1 MTTQEMLATVDL
13 GSNSFRLQICHNQNG
28 QLQVVDSI
36 KEMVRFAAGL
46 DDKKNISEEAQQ
58 RALACLA
65 KFGERLRD
73 FAPEQ
78 VRVVATNTFRVAKN
92 IHSFVPKA
100 EAALGFPIEIIAG
113 REEARL
119 IYVGVKH
126 TMPLSRQNM
135 LVVDIGGGSTEF
147 VIGHNLQP
155 DITESLPLGC
165 VTYSLRY
172 FPNQK
177 VTAGQ
182 FRQAVTAARMEI
194 QRIGSDL
201 KNHGWDL
208 AIGTSGSAR
217 AIRDVI
223 AEADEPLDGIDY
235 GHMQALLK
243 RILDAGN
250 VRKAKLPGLKPDRV
264 DVFIGGLAVM
274 MAVFEELNIQF
285 MSITDAALRDGVFYD
300 LIGRQINRDMRD
312 DTVVQFKQRYHVD
325 RLQAQRVE
333 KVAVQCMQGLAHSV
347 SATDLQ
353 EWLQYVRWAARLHEI
368 GLSIAHTGYH
378 KHAAYILEHADMPGF
393 SRKEQHILSL
403 LVLGHRG
410 DIKKLTELVHEPAC
424 WFGILSLR
432 LAALFCRGRT
442 EVHFPAKTTLAYA
455 PNKKKCV
462 LSISREWLEAN
473 PLTASALEQEAEQWA
488 KIGRTLMIQEQ

>member
-1 MTTQEMLATVDL
+1 MGYAQIAAVDL
-13 GSNSFRLQICHNQNG
+13 GSNSFRLEVG
-28 QLQVVDSI
+28 RVVDDQI
-36 KEMVRFAAGL
+36 YPLDTVKEPVRLASGL
-46 DDKKNISEEAQQ
+46 DAAKNLDAAAQQ
-58 RALACLA
+58 RALRALA
-65 KFGERLRD
+65 LFGERLRG
-73 FAPEQ
+73 FQPGS
-78 VRVVATNTFRVAKN
+78 VRAVATNTLRVAKN
-92 IHSFVPKA
+92 ARELLPAF
-100 EAALGFPIEIIAG
+100 ETALGFPIEVIGG

-119 IYVGVKH
+119 IYIGAVHELPATRNKR
-126 TMPLSRQNM
+126 LI
-135 LVVDIGGGSTEF
+135 VDIGGGSTEF